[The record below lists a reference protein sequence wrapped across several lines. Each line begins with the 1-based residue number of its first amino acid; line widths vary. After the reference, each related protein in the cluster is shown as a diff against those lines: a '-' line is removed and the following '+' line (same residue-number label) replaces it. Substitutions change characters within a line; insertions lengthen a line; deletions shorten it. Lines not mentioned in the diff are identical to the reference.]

1 MHRRG
6 PLVYVLKITKSHET
20 FFKFGHLKF
29 RNNQIILFP
38 SNSTI
43 KQHQAVSSISFN
55 RSTRP
60 DNGNK
65 TCMRVGCNN
74 TPKKGQDYCKNHKR
88 KSKCQFKGCGNTTK
102 SHLRYCG
109 LHYLE
114 GVERNKE
121 VNESRATFS
130 SDSAT
135 VSNSIGVC
143 KGCKVPLSA
152 RKEYCKSCKRDNQT
166 LPRSGKK
173 ICLQYGCINPRSPGK
188 IHCETHYLER
198 YKGHSPTINR
208 STITKFPEIKS
219 RPTTATPKSQST
231 TTKSG
236 VFACEICGKDNT
248 GGRIAKG
255 VGKTVGNTTMGVFG
269 TLTFLTGGLT
279 APLMLG
285 AAMVGARIS
294 GSAENYS
301 ICAECR
307 AK

>member
-1 MHRRG
+1 MK
-6 PLVYVLKITKSHET
+6 LL
-20 FFKFGHLKF
+20 FKFEDIRF
-29 RNNQIILFP
+29 RINQILLIP
-38 SNSTI
+38 SNSTVNLD
-43 KQHQAVSSISFN
+43 QAVISISFN

-74 TPKKGQDYCKNHKR
+74 TPKKGLDYCKNHKP

-114 GVERNKE
+114 GVERNQE
-121 VNESRATFS
+121 VSESRATFS
-130 SDSAT
+130 SNTPT
-135 VSNSIGVC
+135 VPNGPSVC
-143 KGCKVPLSA
+143 IGCKIPISA
-152 RKEYCKSCKRDNQT
+152 KKRFCKPCKRDNETVQ
-166 LPRSGKK
+166 RSGKK
-173 ICLQYGCINPRSPGK
+173 YCLQYGCINPRPPGK
-188 IHCETHYLER
+188 LHCEIHHLER
-198 YKGHSPTINR
+198 SKGHRPTNNL

-219 RPTTATPKSQST
+219 RPTTTTPRSQST

-279 APLMLG
+279 APLMVG

>member
-1 MHRRG
+1 M
-6 PLVYVLKITKSHET
+6 YEYSHSQNRMKL
-20 FFKFGHLKF
+20 FFKFEDIRF
-29 RNNQIILFP
+29 RINQIVLIP
-38 SNSTI
+38 SNSTVNLD
-43 KQHQAVSSISFN
+43 QAVISISFN

-60 DNGNK
+60 DSGNK
-65 TCMRVGCNN
+65 TCMRLGCNN
-74 TPKKGQDYCKNHKR
+74 TPKKGRDYCKNHKP

-114 GVERNKE
+114 GVERNDE

-135 VSNSIGVC
+135 VSNGIGIC

-152 RKEYCKSCKRDNQT
+152 RKEYCKSCKRGNQT
-166 LPRSGKK
+166 VPRSGEKK
-173 ICLQYGCINPRSPGK
+173 CLQYGCIKPRSSGK
-188 IHCETHYLER
+188 LHCETHHLER
-198 YKGHSPTINR
+198 SQGHRPTNNR
-208 STITKFPEIKS
+208 STITKFPEIVS
-219 RPTTATPKSQST
+219 RPTTTIPRSQST
-231 TTKSG
+231 STKSG